1 MKRFI
6 SSLALLAVI
15 ALIGC
20 EKYESPVAPPQEQ
33 QVKSTTGF
41 DAKVSTAQ
49 LREKVEAWKAK
60 VEERAAALKV
70 QAAKQRLKQSAIPQ
84 VAGGSKITVPSS
96 GYPTIQSAVNAAS
109 PGTKIIV
116 KDGTYTE
123 EVVISG
129 RNNLTITAAHAGQ
142 VHVIGGFGF
151 EGITG
156 GKLEGFVITEGTGSL
171 VNGVYLEGCSKVEI
185 KENEVTGGFGIILL
199 GSESCVVKDNE
210 VSGATEGIFFVPAG
224 VNIFFGGKH
233 LVKGNEA
240 HDNLIGIL
248 VYGGLTGEESPG
260 KNEISSNECTG
271 NIAGIALFASD
282 ENDLGDNECNDNI
295 DDNIGGGFGIYL
307 ISSDRNKIGSDN
319 EANGNAS
326 VGILLGES
334 NDNLVKKNE
343 AHGNDDCDVID
354 QGTGN
359 TFIEND
365 FGSFNCL

>member
-6 SSLALLAVI
+6 SSLAMLAVI

-20 EKYESPVAPPQEQ
+20 EKHESPVAPPQEQ
-33 QVKSTTGF
+33 QVKSTSGF
-41 DAKVSTAQ
+41 DAKASAAQ
-49 LREKVEAWKAK
+49 LKEKVEAWKAK
-60 VEERAAALKV
+60 VEERAAALKI
-70 QAAKQRLKQSAIPQ
+70 QTAKQRQLQSSIPQ

-96 GYPTIQSAVNAAS
+96 SFPTIQSAVTAAS

-123 EVVISG
+123 VVTVTT
-129 RNNLTITAAHAGQ
+129 NNLTITAAHAGQ
-142 VHVIGGFGF
+142 AHVIGGFGF
-151 EGITG
+151 GGVTG
-156 GKLEGFVITEGTGSL
+156 GKLEGFVITEGTDPFES
-171 VNGVYLEGCSKVEI
+171 GVVLESCTKVEI
-185 KENEVTGGFGIILL
+185 KENEVTGGYGILL
-199 GSESCVVKDNE
+199 YVSESCVVKDNE
-210 VSGATEGIFFVPAG
+210 VSGTTGGLLVPAG
-224 VNIFFGGKH
+224 VGIYYGGKH